1 MRKALPF
8 LVSPKSEIRAIGTL
22 DSGIIHLEK
31 KGGISPNE
39 NPIDLQEAGTRQ
51 AQMQLM
57 LQGAIKRLAEEKSI
71 TKGEARKQLFAMP
84 VRDAETGEQSAED
97 VPSLY
102 DYLSPEES
110 ALLISLRDDT
120 AAIAIKAA
128 TAFIKY
134 RVAYPVQVS
143 GFAKA
148 KAESASVQPLSF
160 PIESGRKIQFGYK
173 KITVRSVAEAGD
185 ESLNFEAL
193 SDRLEE
199 GAIGYLCGENGK
211 IFFGNPMWT
220 ELDTRECLTEDLITR
235 IYNFYQAEAAGLSEE
250 EAFAPE
256 EAEGNENP
264 VLLSSAS

>member
-8 LVSPKSEIRAIGTL
+8 LVSPKSEIRAVGTPDIGV
-22 DSGIIHLEK
+22 IHLQK

-71 TKGEARKQLFAMP
+71 SKGEARKQLFAMP
-84 VRDAETGEQSAED
+84 VRDASTGEEAED

-110 ALLISLRDDT
+110 AQLISLRDDT

-134 RVAYPVQVS
+134 RVAYPVQIN

-148 KAESASVQPLSF
+148 KAESASVQPLAFSVDA
-160 PIESGRKIQFGYK
+160 GQKIQFGSK
-173 KITVRSVAEAGD
+173 KVTVRTVAETDD
-185 ESLNFEAL
+185 EALNFEAL
-193 SDRLEE
+193 SERLED

-211 IFFGNPMWT
+211 VLFGNLDWT
-220 ELDTRECLTEDLITR
+220 EMDTRECLTEDLITR

-250 EAFAPE
+250 EAFTE
-256 EAEGNENP
+256 EPEGNENP
-264 VLLSSAS
+264 ALLSSAS